1 MKYSKLFVSLIAS
14 SLLLCAEDSE
24 VQVSFSGSASDTTHK
39 IPTWNPPFDSNQNFS
54 WDQEKG
60 LFIINATNGTS
71 SPPSPPPPYDVTATF
86 KSDQKN
92 EGILTLKNFNL
103 VNGYKNGSLA
113 LPKEENLSSMKFGTS
128 ITIKNGD
135 GTSDNPPFKGFTLGS
150 YQNST
155 GTINLY
161 SGTNLKIEDFQQTTF
176 RGSIYVRSGS
186 TKGLS
191 SSGSETTLYTSN
203 DSSLSVVSTKDY
215 STFDMGASLNLE
227 TNNNDKTKE
236 KAVASFSSDIK
247 GNTKISGSV
256 YIADKAV
263 ASFKTSNI
271 MDISSSINVYA
282 QEVKKITQDSLG
294 NQSVAQ
300 EDITGAKKTNLTLEA
315 TKINLTGSI
324 YIGTG
329 AKELVTKVD
338 SNGITKIDTYAT
350 DIGSKAEIVAD
361 IVKKGITNPSTTDA
375 PQDWSDAQKA
385 QFVQSGG
392 LIRIGMNS
400 DVMLRSRNYAN
411 VFNKDD
417 PYAITITSVYIE
429 EQKKGNTLLNFDAQA
444 QITTA
449 RPAPS
454 GSYDM
459 LTKEG
464 AGKILLNGSFDLY
477 TNARALVQAY
487 DGIDTGESARF
498 TLYEDSLLWLKG
510 KEDDGLSLELKGTIN
525 ANGGALVLGDVY
537 QGSTTADSA
546 FETKLVNL
554 SSTTI
559 SNSMRST
566 TEQAPTRPP
575 VRGVDNATDSTQSRD
590 LDPAGVF
597 LLGKSNTFDNQGTLT
612 FDGGGNLT
620 TMTTSNDS
628 VIRDLSIINSTN
640 KKGAIQA
647 KGANNIISSSGSLT
661 LISQDISLSTK
672 TLDDENKT
680 TQEGELILY
689 SSSLDSSSYIQLGS
703 QTQNSG
709 KDKISVSGGTLKIAS
724 QIAGVQSYNL
734 RLTKANLDLTSLA
747 YVNQMPQD
755 SSTTARSTT
764 SSSDT
769 TSSNAIGSGAFVNL
783 RKLELGGAVNI
794 YVSDSAGIIANGNPP
809 DSQEK
814 VSDFQENLPTIEV
827 QGSNQIIS
835 KTQNPV
841 NFFSFDNHG
850 ILNLKSSSSLYVGG
864 DINHSGSLVYSAD
877 QFGIGT
883 LKLKGDFNLDMSNH
897 QESGASVNP
906 LIAINHSN
914 FYSLTLNQVYMLVQ
928 SEEGSINYRVGSA
941 LLKPTTQGDAPTPR
955 SDSTSSLTYTSQQ
968 SLLKTEIEDYL
979 NGENAYEGNENKLG
993 IFLNGVALIGENYI
1007 GFGVTR
1013 SDAISQIS
1021 IDGSATGVIDQY
1033 MEILQGSDGTI
1044 SEKKT
1049 QEMLSAI
1056 TSSDP
1061 KAMQALNNALEAQNG
1076 LELGI
1081 LKDIG
1086 SYNSA
1091 SLVTTASQI
1100 QQAMRTITDISRPVI
1115 EDFRKMKI
1123 IREIAVQNRM
1133 VRSSNPYTAEMELE
1147 QIVGE
1152 MSPNF
1157 EKKQSQDTQSSSNAQ
1172 NDTSLDAPTPFL
1184 FDDRI
1189 AFKNSFWLSV
1199 ITSTSKTSLDNS
1211 SLYGMSLGYEYMPIP
1226 NILLG
1231 VYTAYGYSNYKAD
1244 TLKNSAHNLDLTAY
1258 ARLYYGASEF
1268 DITFSYIHGFNEAD
1282 TQLDL
1287 DSLNQS
1293 FSFGTDSF
1301 DLNLRYGYI
1310 FKTPLKGFFLK
1321 PVASFTFYG
1330 IGLPTL
1336 IGEGSANSII
1346 LEEQMQGGMEF
1357 GLGLELRQYLSAF
1370 SYIYLLPS
1378 LEYNLYQSDLQSNIA
1393 FVGATN
1399 KMNYALSGYGK
1410 WDFSLYAGGEGYVNQ
1425 AFSINVSAGYRGALD
1440 AQEHNLSISAGLK
1453 YKF

>member
-24 VQVSFSGSASDTTHK
+24 VQVSFSNGGDQTHK
-39 IPTWNPPFDSNQNFS
+39 TPTWNPPFDSNQNFS

-60 LFIINATNGTS
+60 LFIIDATTNRTS
-71 SPPSPPPPYDVTATF
+71 SPPPPYDVTATF
-86 KSDQKN
+86 KSDKEN

-113 LPKEENLSSMKFGTS
+113 LPKEENLSGMTFGS
-128 ITIKNGD
+128 KITIQND
-135 GTSDNPPFKGFTLGS
+135 SSNAFKGFTLGS

-429 EQKKGNTLLNFDAQA
+429 EQKKGNTLLNFAAQA

-477 TNARALVQAY
+477 ANARALVQAY

-640 KKGAIQA
+640 K
-647 KGANNIISSSGSLT
+647 
-661 LISQDISLSTK
+661 
-672 TLDDENKT
+672 
-680 TQEGELILY
+680 
-689 SSSLDSSSYIQLGS
+689 
-703 QTQNSG
+703 
-709 KDKISVSGGTLKIAS
+709 
-724 QIAGVQSYNL
+724 
-734 RLTKANLDLTSLA
+734 
-747 YVNQMPQD
+747 
-755 SSTTARSTT
+755 
-764 SSSDT
+764 
-769 TSSNAIGSGAFVNL
+769 
-783 RKLELGGAVNI
+783 
-794 YVSDSAGIIANGNPP
+794 
-809 DSQEK
+809 
-814 VSDFQENLPTIEV
+814 
-827 QGSNQIIS
+827 
-835 KTQNPV
+835 
-841 NFFSFDNHG
+841 
-850 ILNLKSSSSLYVGG
+850 
-864 DINHSGSLVYSAD
+864 
-877 QFGIGT
+877 
-883 LKLKGDFNLDMSNH
+883 
-897 QESGASVNP
+897 
-906 LIAINHSN
+906 
-914 FYSLTLNQVYMLVQ
+914 
-928 SEEGSINYRVGSA
+928 
-941 LLKPTTQGDAPTPR
+941 
-955 SDSTSSLTYTSQQ
+955 
-968 SLLKTEIEDYL
+968 
-979 NGENAYEGNENKLG
+979 
-993 IFLNGVALIGENYI
+993 
-1007 GFGVTR
+1007 
-1013 SDAISQIS
+1013 
-1021 IDGSATGVIDQY
+1021 
-1033 MEILQGSDGTI
+1033 
-1044 SEKKT
+1044 
-1049 QEMLSAI
+1049 
-1056 TSSDP
+1056 
-1061 KAMQALNNALEAQNG
+1061 
-1076 LELGI
+1076 
-1081 LKDIG
+1081 
-1086 SYNSA
+1086 
-1091 SLVTTASQI
+1091 
-1100 QQAMRTITDISRPVI
+1100 
-1115 EDFRKMKI
+1115 
-1123 IREIAVQNRM
+1123 
-1133 VRSSNPYTAEMELE
+1133 
-1147 QIVGE
+1147 
-1152 MSPNF
+1152 
-1157 EKKQSQDTQSSSNAQ
+1157 
-1172 NDTSLDAPTPFL
+1172 
-1184 FDDRI
+1184 
-1189 AFKNSFWLSV
+1189 
-1199 ITSTSKTSLDNS
+1199 
-1211 SLYGMSLGYEYMPIP
+1211 
-1226 NILLG
+1226 
-1231 VYTAYGYSNYKAD
+1231 
-1244 TLKNSAHNLDLTAY
+1244 
-1258 ARLYYGASEF
+1258 
-1268 DITFSYIHGFNEAD
+1268 
-1282 TQLDL
+1282 
-1287 DSLNQS
+1287 
-1293 FSFGTDSF
+1293 
-1301 DLNLRYGYI
+1301 
-1310 FKTPLKGFFLK
+1310 
-1321 PVASFTFYG
+1321 
-1330 IGLPTL
+1330 
-1336 IGEGSANSII
+1336 
-1346 LEEQMQGGMEF
+1346 
-1357 GLGLELRQYLSAF
+1357 
-1370 SYIYLLPS
+1370 
-1378 LEYNLYQSDLQSNIA
+1378 
-1393 FVGATN
+1393 
-1399 KMNYALSGYGK
+1399 
-1410 WDFSLYAGGEGYVNQ
+1410 
-1425 AFSINVSAGYRGALD
+1425 
-1440 AQEHNLSISAGLK
+1440 
-1453 YKF
+1453 

>member
-39 IPTWNPPFDSNQNFS
+39 TPTWNPPFNTNQNFS

-60 LFIINATNGTS
+60 LFIIDATTNGTS

-86 KSDQKN
+86 KSDKKN

-113 LPKEENLSSMKFGTS
+113 LPKEENLSGMTFGS
-128 ITIKNGD
+128 KITIQND
-135 GTSDNPPFKGFTLGS
+135 SSNAFKGFTLGS

-282 QEVKKITQDSLG
+282 QEAKKITQDSLG

-350 DIGSKAEIVAD
+350 DIGSTATITAD
-361 IVKKGITNPSTTDA
+361 ISKKQSMSGTKPTDWVEA
-375 PQDWSDAQKA
+375 EKA

-392 LIRIGMNS
+392 LMKMGKNS
-400 DVMLRSRNYAN
+400 NIVLRTINNAN
-411 VFNKDD
+411 AFDKND

-444 QITTA
+444 QVKNTNGTPPPQNTFTTI
-449 RPAPS
+449 
-454 GSYDM
+454 D
-459 LTKEG
+459 G

-477 TNARALVQAY
+477 ANARALVQAY

-525 ANGGALVLGDVY
+525 ASGGALVLGDVY

-575 VRGVDNATDSTQSRD
+575 VRGADGATDSTQSRD

-769 TSSNAIGSGAFVNL
+769 TSSNVIGSGAFVNL

-1100 QQAMRTITDISRPVI
+1100 QQAMRTITNISRPVI

-1399 KMNYALSGYGK
+1399 KMNYALSDYGK